1 MLTWSMYMKIKLL
14 RVTIDDVK
22 EIHEMQVQLFK
33 ELLKKY
39 QDFDISPA
47 NENIE
52 KIEERMK

>member
-1 MLTWSMYMKIKLL
+1 MKIKLL